1 MLELATG
8 TGLALSAGLN
18 AWIPLIFLGV
28 LSRFTDLVSLPG
40 AWDWLENGWV
50 LAILTV
56 LLVLEFAADKIPV
69 LDSINDVVQT
79 VVRPTAGGIAFGAG
93 SMSETTTVT
102 DPSTFVQSGQWIPI
116 VAGIVLALGT
126 HAAKAGGRVVANT
139 VSGGTAA
146 PVVSAAEDV
155 TSVGLGFLSV
165 LAPLAIIPVMI
176 LFVIGVIL
184 LIRSLLKHRRARAAG
199 DTGGE
204 GDAYYV

>member
-8 TGLALSAGLN
+8 TGLAVSAGLN
-18 AWIPLIFLGV
+18 AWIPLIFLGA
-28 LSRFTDLVSLPG
+28 LSRFTDLVQLPSSW
-40 AWDWLENGWV
+40 AWLENGWV
-50 LAILTV
+50 LAILAF
-56 LLVLEFAADKIPV
+56 LLVLEFVADKVPV
-69 LDSINDVVQT
+69 LDSVNDLVQT

-93 SMSETTTVT
+93 SMSETATVT

-155 TSVGLGFLSV
+155 TSIGLGFLSV
-165 LAPLAIIPVMI
+165 LAPLAIVPVLI
-176 LFVIGVIL
+176 LVVIGVIL
-184 LIRSLLKHRRARAAG
+184 LIRSMVRHRRARAAG
-199 DTGGE
+199 QGD

>member
-28 LSRFTDLVSLPG
+28 LSRFTDLVQLPSTW
-40 AWDWLENGWV
+40 AWLENGWV

-79 VVRPTAGGIAFGAG
+79 IIRPTAGGIAFGAG

-116 VAGIVLALGT
+116 VSGIVLALGT

-146 PVVSAAEDV
+146 PALSAAEDV

-184 LIRSLLKHRRARAAG
+184 LIRSLVKHRRARAAG
-199 DTGGE
+199 HGDP
-204 GDAYYV
+204 DAYYV

>member
-18 AWIPLIFLGV
+18 AWVPLIFLGV
-28 LSRFTDLVSLPG
+28 LSRFTDLVELPG
-40 AWDWLENGWV
+40 TWAWLENGWV
-50 LAILTV
+50 LAILSV

-155 TSVGLGFLSV
+155 TSIGLGFVSV
-165 LAPLAIIPVMI
+165 LAPLLIIPVMI
-176 LFVIGVIL
+176 LFVIGVVL
-184 LIRSLLKHRRARAAG
+184 LIRSLRRHRRARAAG
-199 DTGGE
+199 HGGD
-204 GDAYYV
+204 DAYYV

>member
-28 LSRFTDLVSLPG
+28 LSRFTDLVQLPG
-40 AWDWLENGWV
+40 PWVWLENGWV

-79 VVRPTAGGIAFGAG
+79 VIRPTAGGIAFGAG

-102 DPSTFVQSGQWIPI
+102 DPSAFVQSGQWIPI
-116 VAGIVLALGT
+116 VSGIVLALGT
-126 HAAKAGGRVVANT
+126 HAAKAGGRVIANS

-155 TSVGLGFLSV
+155 TSVGLGFLAV

-176 LFVIGVIL
+176 LFVIGVIM
-184 LIRSLLKHRRARAAG
+184 LIRSLMKHRRARAAG
-199 DTGGE
+199 DAGS

>member
-18 AWIPLIFLGV
+18 AWIPLIFLGA
-28 LSRFTDLVSLPG
+28 LSRFTDLVELP
-40 AWDWLENGWV
+40 ATWAWLENGWV
-50 LAILTV
+50 LAILSV

-79 VVRPTAGGIAFGAG
+79 VIRPTAGGIAFGAG

-102 DPSTFVQSGQWIPI
+102 DPGAFVQSGQWIPI

-146 PVVSAAEDV
+146 PAVSAAEDV
-155 TSVGLGFLSV
+155 TSIGLGFLSV
-165 LAPLAIIPVMI
+165 LAPLAIIPVVI
-176 LFVIGVIL
+176 LFVIGVVL
-184 LIRSLLKHRRARAAG
+184 LVRSLVKHRRARAAG
-199 DTGGE
+199 HGGDD
-204 GDAYYV
+204 GYYV

>member
-28 LSRFTDLVSLPG
+28 LSRFTDLVQLPSTW
-40 AWDWLENGWV
+40 AWLENGWV

-56 LLVLEFAADKIPV
+56 LLVLEFVADKVPV

-79 VVRPTAGGIAFGAG
+79 VIRPTAGGIAFGAG

-165 LAPLAIIPVMI
+165 LAPLAIIPVMV
-176 LFVIGVIL
+176 LFVVGVIL
-184 LIRSLLKHRRARAAG
+184 LIRSLVKHRRARAAG
-199 DTGGE
+199 HGDP
-204 GDAYYV
+204 DAYYV

>member
-8 TGLALSAGLN
+8 SGLALSAGLN
-18 AWIPLIFLGV
+18 AWIPLIFLGA
-28 LSRFTDLVSLPG
+28 LSRFTDLVELP
-40 AWDWLENGWV
+40 ATWAWLENGWV
-50 LAILTV
+50 MAILVV

-79 VVRPTAGGIAFGAG
+79 VIRPTAGGIAFGAG
-93 SMSETTTVT
+93 SMSETATVT
-102 DPSTFVQSGQWIPI
+102 DPAAFVQSGQWIPI
-116 VAGIVLALGT
+116 VAGVVLALGT

-146 PVVSAAEDV
+146 PVVSAAEDA
-155 TSVGLGFLSV
+155 TSIGVSFLAV

-176 LFVIGVIL
+176 LFVVGVIM
-184 LIRSLLKHRRARAAG
+184 LIRSLVKHRRARLAG
-199 DTGGE
+199 QGG

>member
-1 MLELATG
+1 MLEIATG

-28 LSRFTDLVSLPG
+28 LSRFTDLVQLPG
-40 AWDWLENGWV
+40 TWAWLENGWV

-79 VVRPTAGGIAFGAG
+79 VIRPTAGGIAFGAG

-116 VAGIVLALGT
+116 VSGIVLALGT

-155 TSVGLGFLSV
+155 TSIGLGFLSV

-176 LFVIGVIL
+176 LFVIGVIM
-184 LIRSLLKHRRARAAG
+184 LIRSLVKHRRARAAG
-199 DTGGE
+199 HGGE
-204 GDAYYV
+204 DAYYV